1 MDSAPQRL
9 TPSGA
14 SGGWQLAWSVVLAAE
29 EIGGTLP
36 CDHGMALRSHLDGV
50 HIVNLWGEADVVKR
64 RPWTDGVGGAV
75 RSAQ

>member
-1 MDSAPQRL
+1 
-9 TPSGA
+9 
-14 SGGWQLAWSVVLAAE
+14 
-29 EIGGTLP
+29 
-36 CDHGMALRSHLDGV
+36 V